1 MTMAA
6 HSPIAGAGPRA
17 RGTFLVMATMLV
29 ALPLIA
35 IQGPAHTT
43 PMDAVNAAFLA
54 LYWGWLLSRR
64 EKMFFPLVLPFW
76 LIQLG
81 SCTGLYTADER
92 LRAVLTVVEDLYLY
106 VWYVTLTHFLTRRC
120 RIEDVA
126 TVFIAV
132 ACGVAFLTVADA
144 HLGLFG
150 GRFAGT
156 KRATGTFEN
165 PNMFGDYLVV
175 SFFICWAAAAAA
187 GRRLFYLGL
196 PLLGLGVLSTHSN
209 GCLVSLIGGC
219 GVTVAA
225 YRSFWK
231 PKQLGTVLVLG
242 GALLGIVGV
251 FHDQLQ
257 QVAVQRFSGSRSE
270 VGGAALKGAS
280 ERLPIW
286 ENILKLVWQ
295 NPGGIGPGNL
305 ADVEA
310 ATTGDKHSAHSEY
323 LGMLAERGFFG
334 LAGWFGILGAL
345 FLMLGRIR
353 TAAAAGFRPLGV
365 EQLYGLFGALAA
377 HALVIELS
385 HFRHTWIVFAI
396 ITAAAMQAVARTA
409 GDGSRPRLAPLFA
422 EAA

>member
-1 MTMAA
+1 MTLTA
-6 HSPIAGAGPRA
+6 HTPVAGTEPRA
-17 RGTFLVMATMLV
+17 RGPFLVMAAMLV
-29 ALPLIA
+29 ALPLVA

-43 PMDAVNAAFLA
+43 PMDAVNALFVG
-54 LYWGWLLSRR
+54 LYWCWLLVRR
-64 EKMFFPLVLPFW
+64 EKMLFPLAFGFW

-81 SCTGLYTADER
+81 SCTGIYAADER
-92 LRAVLTVVEDLYLY
+92 VRAALTVIEDVYLY
-106 VWYVTLTHFLTRRC
+106 VWFVTLVHFLARRC
-120 RIEDVA
+120 RISDVA
-126 TVFIAV
+126 MIFILV

-150 GRFAGT
+150 GRFAGM

-165 PNMFGDYLVV
+165 PNMFGDYLVGA
-175 SFFICWAAAAAA
+175 FFVTWAAAAA
-187 GRRLFYLGL
+187 GRRIFYAGL
-196 PLLGLGVLSTHSN
+196 PLLGLGILSTHSN

-219 GVTVAA
+219 GVTVIA
-225 YRSFWK
+225 YPAFWK
-231 PKQLGTVLVLG
+231 PKQLGSTLVLAG
-242 GALLGIVGV
+242 TLFGIVGA

-257 QVAVQRFSGSRSE
+257 QLAVERFSGSRTE

-286 ENILKLVWQ
+286 ANILKLVAQ
-295 NPGGIGPGNL
+295 KPGGIGPGNL
-305 ADVEA
+305 ANVEA

-334 LAGWFGILGAL
+334 LAGWGTVLGGL

-353 TAAAAGFRPLGV
+353 KAAAAGFRPLGV

-396 ITAAAMQAVARTA
+396 ITATAMQAAARMAAA
-409 GDGSRPRLAPLFA
+409 GERPRLAPLYA

>member
-1 MTMAA
+1 MTMGPQT
-6 HSPIAGAGPRA
+6 SIAGTAPRQ
-17 RGTFLVMATMLV
+17 RGTFLVMAAMMV
-29 ALPLIA
+29 ALPLVA

-43 PMDAVNAAFLA
+43 PMDAVNLPFVA
-54 LYWGWLLSRR
+54 LYWGWLLARR
-64 EKMFFPLVLPFW
+64 EKMVFPLALPFW

-81 SCTGLYTADER
+81 SCTGILSADER
-92 LRAVLTVVEDLYLY
+92 VRAAVTILEDVYLY
-106 VWYVTLTHFLTRRC
+106 VWFITLVHFLSRRC
-120 RIEDVA
+120 RIQDVA
-126 TVFIAV
+126 MIFIVV

-175 SFFICWAAAAAA
+175 SFFVAWAAAAAK
-187 GRRLFYLGL
+187 RPIFYLGL

-209 GCLVSLIGGC
+209 GCLVSLIGGV
-219 GVTVAA
+219 GVTLIA
-225 YRSFWK
+225 YRKFWQ
-231 PKQLGTVLVLG
+231 PKQLGS
-242 GALLGIVGV
+242 ALLLAGILFGIVGA

-257 QVAVQRFSGSRSE
+257 QLAVERFSGSRAE

-280 ERLPIW
+280 ERLPVW
-286 ENILKLVWQ
+286 EDILKLVAQ
-295 NPGGIGPGNL
+295 KPGGIGPGNL

-310 ATTGDKHSAHSEY
+310 ETTGDKHAAHSEY

-334 LAGWFGILGAL
+334 LAGWCAILVGL

-385 HFRHTWIVFAI
+385 HFRHTWIVFAV
-396 ITAAAMQAVARTA
+396 ITATAMQAAARTTRN
-409 GDGSRPRLAPLFA
+409 GSGSQPAPLFA